1 MGKIQHKL
9 VQMLLITSTLP
20 LIILAVIAA
29 AFLNKMAVN
38 DMNER
43 LKSGLNASLSTYD
56 SVCNDLKYI
65 VRDQNRRIRT
75 LIDEEQID
83 LLRNEYGKIVKEN
96 NLDFF
101 IVTDKRGKVIV
112 SMGNRGLE
120 GYSLA
125 RDPYVQKALFKWKF
139 TVSTEIF
146 SAEELEKYGLLN
158 KAKISGIKDTTGL
171 VIKAVFPVITQ
182 NEIVVGSMIAG
193 YLLNNNNKII
203 AEPIKKNT
211 GLISS
216 IFMGNVRVCSS
227 ISPGDNEYAIGS
239 RLDPAKAKYVLEEGK
254 DYISRIL
261 ILKTWYLSAYTPIFN
276 ADKKVIGILGMG
288 VPENSVFWLRNSLT
302 KMFIAAVFFSI
313 ILALIFGFYRG
324 GSIVW
329 AVKKL
334 RSGIEAVIKGDYEH
348 RIQISSKDEIEE
360 LSNFFNNM
368 IFRLQAATKELVK
381 TERQLVQYEKMAAI
395 GRMAAVLSHELRNIF
410 AGIEV
415 SMYYLKNKVTQKFPE
430 LSGITADVEKE
441 ISYANNLM
449 ANISMFGRTRKLV
462 LGPIDINVII
472 KDTIN
477 SFSVQDMIKN
487 NKVIVDE
494 RLFTGLP
501 LIKADGVQ
509 LKEVIFNLVINAIQS
524 MPGGGRLTLVTKK
537 EENNLR
543 IEVVDTGSGIPKENM
558 NHLFTP
564 FFTTKSNGLGVGLF
578 VCKEVVELHHGRI
591 EIDTEL
597 NKGSTFIVILPND
610 KK

>member
-1 MGKIQHKL
+1 MVKIQHKL

-29 AFLNKMAVN
+29 TFLDKMAVN

-65 VRDQNRRIRT
+65 ARDQNRRIRT

-83 LLRNEYGKIVKEN
+83 LLRNEYQKIVKEN

-112 SMGNRGLE
+112 SMSNIGLE
-120 GYSLA
+120 GRSLA
-125 RDPYVQKALFKWKF
+125 RDPYVHKALFKGKF

-158 KAKISGIKDTTGL
+158 KAKISGIEDTSAL
-171 VIKAVFPVITQ
+171 VIKAIFPVVSQ

-203 AEPIKKNT
+203 SEAIKKNT

-216 IFMGNVRVCSS
+216 IFMGNIRVCSS
-227 ISPGDNEYAIGS
+227 LPPHDNEYAIGS
-239 RLDPAKAKYVLEEGK
+239 RLDPIEAKYVLEEGK

-276 ADKKVIGILGMG
+276 SDKKIIGILGIG
-288 VPENSVFWLRNSLT
+288 IPEQSVFLLRNNLT
-302 KMFIAAVFFSI
+302 KMFIVAVFCSI
-313 ILALIFGFYRG
+313 ILALIFGFYIG
-324 GSIVW
+324 GSIVI
-329 AVKKL
+329 ALKEL
-334 RSGIEAVIKGDYEH
+334 MSGIEAVIKGDYQH
-348 RIQISSKDEIEE
+348 RIQIHSRDEIGE
-360 LSNFFNNM
+360 LGDFFNKM
-368 IFRLQAATKELVK
+368 IFRLQSATKELIE
-381 TERQLVQYEKMAAI
+381 TQRQLIQYEKMAAI
-395 GRMAAVLSHELRNIF
+395 GKMAAVLSHELRNIF

-430 LSGITADVEKE
+430 LSGVTADVEKE

-449 ANISMFGRTRKLV
+449 ANISMFSRTRQLI
-462 LGPIDINVII
+462 LGPVDINVII
-472 KDTIN
+472 RDTIS
-477 SFSVQDMIKN
+477 SFNVQDMIKN
-487 NKVIVDE
+487 GKIAVDE
-494 RLFTGLP
+494 RLAAGLP
-501 LIKADGVQ
+501 LIKADNVQ
-509 LKEVIFNLVINAIQS
+509 LREVISNLVINAIQS
-524 MPGGGRLTLVTKK
+524 MPGGGRLSLATRK
-537 EENNLR
+537 EGNNLT
-543 IEVVDTGSGIPKENM
+543 IEVKDTGSGIPKENL

-564 FFTTKSNGLGVGLF
+564 FFTTKSKGLGVGLF
-578 VCKEVVELHHGRI
+578 ICREIVELHHGCIKI
-591 EIDTEL
+591 ETEI
-597 NKGSTFIVILPND
+597 NKGSTFIVILPC
-610 KK
+610 